1 MRVKVYGDRGSGNCR
16 KVAYVCDYLGI
27 DYDWIDVDIMKGESR
42 TPTFLALNP
51 EGQVPLVE
59 VAPGRLLRQSNAILL
74 FLARDTALVPSDPWQ
89 AAQVHQ
95 WLFWEQY
102 THEPSVAVCRFQMLY
117 LGKPASALDPARV
130 AKGNAALDLMEQQL
144 RTRDWLACDSPTV
157 ADIALLAYTRV
168 AHEGGFDLS
177 ERRAVRHW
185 VGRCER
191 LLGIADA

>member
-1 MRVKVYGDRGSGNCR
+1 MRIRVYGDQGSGNCR
-16 KVAYVCDYLGI
+16 KVTYVCDYLGI
-27 DYDWIDVDIMKGESR
+27 EYDWIDIDIMKGESR
-42 TPTFLALNP
+42 TPAFLALNP

-74 FLARDTALVPSDPWQ
+74 FLARDTALVPSDPWEL
-89 AAQVHQ
+89 AQVHQ

-144 RTRDWLACDSPTV
+144 GTRDWLVGDSPTV
-157 ADIALLAYTRV
+157 ADLALVAYTRV
-168 AHEGGFDLS
+168 AHEGGFDLA
-177 ERRAVRHW
+177 ERRALRNW
-185 VGRCER
+185 VGHCER
-191 LLGIADA
+191 LLGIAST